1 MLYIIGIILVLLFYK
16 AVKNWPTKYTIVHN
30 KYDGEY
36 IPQYKGWNISGSYM
50 TKEDALK
57 EIEIHKA
64 KQDKEII
71 NVK

>member
-16 AVKNWPTKYTIVHN
+16 AVKHWPTQYTILHL

-36 IPQYKGWNISGSYM
+36 IPQYRGRNISGRCK

-64 KQDKEII
+64 KQDNEII